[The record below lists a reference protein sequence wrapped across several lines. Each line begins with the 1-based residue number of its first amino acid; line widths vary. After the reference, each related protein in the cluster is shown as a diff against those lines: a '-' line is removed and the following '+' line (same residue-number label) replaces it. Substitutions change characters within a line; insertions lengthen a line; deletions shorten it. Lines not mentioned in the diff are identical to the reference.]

1 MSKSAIVVATA
12 AEERRSIAQLIKP
25 TELFAQVH
33 FCSSFQE
40 ARFLMEHSHIDIL
53 FCDACTPGNESLRLT
68 AGLVKLADD
77 YQSRLVFFSH
87 LDPDEL
93 LMLGIIPSG
102 SHCLNYETSASTIA
116 SLLKRLL
123 NRATTAGPEKLSRQE
138 DKLIDRN
145 SGVYNR
151 FYFDAFLDQE
161 LSRSKLTGRPF
172 SLLLIEPSAAKPQ
185 AKNSGW
191 GGLLPS
197 IALTIKN
204 QIRTS
209 DLLCRIETKR
219 LALLLPETTSINAK
233 RVRQRIQNK
242 AQELAKEFPLD
253 LRIGLSSPSLS
264 SHYSRHGL
272 MREAEANF

>member
-25 TELFAQVH
+25 TELFTQVH
-33 FCSSFQE
+33 FCSSLEE
-40 ARFLMEHSHIDIL
+40 ADFLLEHSQVDIL

-68 AGLVKLADD
+68 AGLTKLAEKFDC
-77 YQSRLVFFSH
+77 QLVFFSY

-93 LMLGIIPSG
+93 PMLGIIPAG
-102 SHCLNYETSASTIA
+102 SHCLNYETSSSTIS

-123 NRATTAGPEKLSRQE
+123 QAKVQASQANGARQE
-138 DKLIDRN
+138 DKLIDQN
-145 SGVYNR
+145 SGIYNR

-172 SLLLIEPSAAKPQ
+172 SLLLIEPSNTEAQ
-185 AKNSGW
+185 SRTNGW
-191 GGLLPS
+191 SRLLPS

-219 LALLLPETTSINAK
+219 LALLLPETTSSNAS
-233 RVRQRIQNK
+233 RVMQRIQNRAK
-242 AQELAKEFPLD
+242 ELAKEFPID
-253 LRIGLSSPSLS
+253 LKIGLASPSLS
-264 SHYSRHGL
+264 HHYNRHGL
-272 MREAEANF
+272 LSEAEAAL